1 MQGMSFAQ
9 RMKDFNRN
17 LHLTAALPP
26 NVGVLNPFGENKLAL
41 SCADAFYDKY
51 YSDNKKRWPILGI
64 NPGRFGAGLTGVPFT
79 DFKRLQQVCGIETG
93 GASSHEPSSEFIYC
107 MIAAMGGVDVFYK
120 HFYINSI
127 CPLGFIILKSNGKW
141 MNYNYYDDKALYAAV
156 KAFIIQSIQQ
166 QIALGLYTEECFC
179 LGKKNTAYLSVL
191 NEEFHF
197 FKTIT
202 ELPHPR
208 FIVQYKRKEM
218 NAFIDVYVEK
228 LSKRM

>member
-1 MQGMSFAQ
+1 MPFAR

-17 LHLTAALPP
+17 LHLTVALPP
-26 NVGVLNPFGENKLAL
+26 GVGVLNPFRDDKLAL

-51 YSDNKKRWPILGI
+51 YNDNNKRWAILGI
-64 NPGRFGAGLTGVPFT
+64 NPGRFGAGQTGVPFT
-79 DFKRLQQVCGIETG
+79 DFKRLQQVCGIES
-93 GASSHEPSSEFIYC
+93 GAASHEPSSEFIYR
-107 MIAAMGGVDVFYK
+107 MIAAMGGTDVFYK
-120 HFYINSI
+120 HFYINSV
-127 CPLGFIILKSNGKW
+127 CPLGFIIHKDTGKW
-141 MNYNYYDDKALYAAV
+141 VNYNYYDDKALYAAV
-156 KAFIIQSIQQ
+156 KPFIIQSIQQ

-218 NAFIDVYVEK
+218 NAFIDVYIEK
-228 LSKRM
+228 LSRRMQE